1 AGGRARQSGP
11 LDHDRLHAAAAE
23 EIGDRS
29 ADHAAAADHHPHEDW
44 PPNRYREHDET
55 SNSLRLPPPLV
66 GRACP
71 GLDPR
76 SPRARPREAGERYM
90 LARVKQIPP
99 PPPSPTRGSKPP
111 AACSER
117 RLRVSLRCA
126 AQPSRTRNIMPE
138 IGLFDAIYSARSL
151 RRLKSDPVPEEILTK
166 ILDAAIR

>member
-1 AGGRARQSGP
+1 KAHAIRDPVELAWMAASPPLVLRVGEARVGGEAAKTPVAADLFGEAGMQREAPAGQRFERRPVAPIDCQKSSGLAARRARQSGP

-76 SPRARPREAGERYM
+76 SPRARPREAGE
-90 LARVKQIPP
+90 
-99 PPPSPTRGSKPP
+99 
-111 AACSER
+111 
-117 RLRVSLRCA
+117 
-126 AQPSRTRNIMPE
+126 
-138 IGLFDAIYSARSL
+138 
-151 RRLKSDPVPEEILTK
+151 
-166 ILDAAIR
+166 